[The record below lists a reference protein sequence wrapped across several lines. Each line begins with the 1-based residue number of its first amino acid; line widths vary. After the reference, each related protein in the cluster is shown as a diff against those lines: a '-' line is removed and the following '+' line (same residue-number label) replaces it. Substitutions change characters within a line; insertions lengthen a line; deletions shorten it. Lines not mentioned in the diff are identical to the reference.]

1 MSGSLSTRVM
11 NMKFMQKAENTKA
24 NENHE
29 EQRRMLDDVSEW
41 MLPHLA
47 KILKMAQR
55 KPKIEALGYGS
66 IMNDRSYTTRKSWTN
81 EKDVADSDDYDPS
94 RSRQNELGEL
104 STLWRKRKPD
114 GSPNRDNKRRAT

>member
-41 MLPHLA
+41 MLPHSA

-55 KPKIEALGYGS
+55 KPKIEVLGYGF

-94 RSRQNELGEL
+94 RSRQNESGEL